1 MSRAPMKMLFAA
13 VLAVAALSGEAFAQ
27 RVTIVTNQQGSLAY
41 SAGAALAKVMNE
53 KLGTQARI
61 QPTGG
66 SSTFYPLLNRGEAQ
80 YGFSSALE
88 TLFAQTGTGTYQGK
102 PLPNLR
108 VVAEVFDLFQA
119 LFVAN
124 DSPVKKQSDIKG
136 LKIGGTFTSQKIV
149 TYTQNALLAN
159 AGLKPS
165 DMIEVPVTNANGA
178 INGVGAGRIDT
189 SFGPPGS
196 GVVQNAHAALTSHG
210 GIRFLPI
217 DTSPEAMR
225 RMREV
230 IPMASAFMLKP
241 RKNLPGILSEIPV
254 MAYPFALV
262 AGKDTPDEEVYKLVK
277 MMHANKA
284 ALAKAFPAYRR
295 FNPKNMARMKQ
306 GEFHPGAI
314 RFYKEAGIWTR

>member
-1 MSRAPMKMLFAA
+1 MSRATIRMLLAA
-13 VLAVAALSGEAFAQ
+13 AAVAATLAGEAFAQ

-53 KLGTQARI
+53 KLGAQSRV

-66 SSTFYPLLNRGEAQ
+66 SSTFYPLLDRGEAQ
-80 YGFSSALE
+80 YGFSSAIE
-88 TLFAQTGTGTYQGK
+88 TLFAQTGTGTYEGK

-108 VVAEVFDLFQA
+108 VVAELFDLYQA

-136 LKIGGTFTSQKIV
+136 LRIGGTFTSQKIV

-159 AGLKPS
+159 AGIKPS
-165 DMIEVPVTNANGA
+165 EMRELPVTNANGA

-196 GVVQNAHAALTSHG
+196 GVVQNAHAALTSRG

-217 DTSPEAMR
+217 DTSPEAVR

-230 IPMASAFMLKP
+230 IPMASVVMLKP
-241 RKNLPGILSEIPV
+241 RKNLPGIQTEIPV

-262 AGKDTPDEEVYKLVK
+262 AGKDTPDEQVYQLVK
-277 MMHANKA
+277 MIYENKA

-295 FNPKNMARMKQ
+295 LNPKNMARMKQ
-306 GEFHPGAI
+306 GQFHAGAV
-314 RFYKEAGIWTR
+314 RFYKEAGIWSR